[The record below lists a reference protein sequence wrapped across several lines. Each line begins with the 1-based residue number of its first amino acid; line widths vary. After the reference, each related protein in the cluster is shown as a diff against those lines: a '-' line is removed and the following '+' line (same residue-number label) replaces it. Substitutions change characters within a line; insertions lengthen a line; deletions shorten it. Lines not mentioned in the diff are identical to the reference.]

1 MAAVIVLMVLT
12 HSAYSATRLALSLTA
27 LAWQVPTVLIGVLL
41 SLISIVP
48 MFVSIWVGRWLDRVG
63 TFRPLVIG
71 ALSMLIGVAL
81 PRLWPTTTAL
91 FLSSAM
97 MGSGFLLC
105 HMSGQQITGLNGT
118 GALRTKHFGW
128 LAIGFS
134 ISGFLGPMMA
144 GYAIDYLGHLQAFSV
159 AALLV
164 VVALVTAVSL
174 RHLLTHHASSVEIT
188 APLTSEIAS
197 TLDDAVDKNRS
208 GLGLLRDPKLAR
220 LYLCVVLISSAWDT
234 HQFLVP
240 IHASKIGLSASQ
252 IGWVMGA
259 FAIATFVVRML
270 LPRFVGRVSHWQ
282 LLAIVLFM
290 ASFAFAIYPLLPGM
304 LAMMAVS
311 FFLGLGLG
319 CGQPVV
325 MASLYEIAPKGKVGE
340 AAGLRQSLINA
351 TQTVLPILFGSAG
364 SIMASLTSIA
374 GVSAVAAVATAGSV
388 FAPLFWLFSVTAL
401 LGGISTWRY
410 STKWK
415 SR

>member
-71 ALSMLIGVAL
+71 SLSMLIGVAL

-134 ISGFLGPMMA
+134 VSGFTGPMMA

-164 VVALVTAVSL
+164 VIALVTALSF
-174 RHLLTHHASSVEIT
+174 RHLLSHHSTNIGLKDQLAAT
-188 APLTSEIAS
+188 T
-197 TLDDAVDKNRS
+197 TLDDAVDKSRS

-259 FAIATFVVRML
+259 FALATFVVRLL
-270 LPRFVGRVSHWQ
+270 LPRFVDRVSHWQ

-304 LAMMAVS
+304 VGMMAIS

-325 MASLYEIAPKGKVGE
+325 MATLYEIAPAGKVGE

-351 TQTVLPILFGSAG
+351 TQTVLPVLFGSAG
-364 SIMASLTSIA
+364 SMMASLTSIA
-374 GVSAVAAVATAGSV
+374 GVSAIAAVATSGSV

-410 STKWK
+410 SRKWE